1 MEETIK
7 SEPAYKSKI
16 SFSVES
22 LLSSKE
28 SVVED
33 HHLASPNVEL
43 RLMSS
48 SPSNHLEEDEEDE
61 DITVDEDN
69 EDDVEGRDSASPSAG
84 HTVLIPQPLH
94 PSMPRLLANAGHQHQ
109 WPFAWV
115 GHPAGLI
122 RSSSPQSKFFILYL
136 FIYDGYSNNNILLST
151 YFEYRLIIMANY
163 IKSNLITRLF
173 S

>member
-1 MEETIK
+1 MVCDKHSRATMEETIK

-28 SVVED
+28 SVAES
-33 HHLASPNVEL
+33 SPNMEL
-43 RLMSS
+43 RLMGS
-48 SPSNHLEEDEEDE
+48 SPSNHLEEDDEDE

-69 EDDVEGRDSASPSAG
+69 EEDAEGRDSASPSAG

-94 PSMPRLLANAGHQHQ
+94 PSMPRLLANAGPQQ

-122 RSSSPQSKFFILYL
+122 RSNSPQSKFPFLVV
-136 FIYDGYSNNNILLST
+136 SQ
-151 YFEYRLIIMANY
+151 
-163 IKSNLITRLF
+163 
-173 S
+173 

>member
-28 SVVED
+28 SCE
-33 HHLASPNVEL
+33 EE
-43 RLMSS
+43 RLDVDAGHQSMMGE
-48 SPSNHLEEDEEDE
+48 HLEEEDEDE

-69 EDDVEGRDSASPSAG
+69 EEDAGGRDSASPSSG

-94 PSMPRLLANAGHQHQ
+94 PSMPRLLANATPQQ

-115 GHPAGLI
+115 GHPAGLM
-122 RSSSPQSKFFILYL
+122 RSNSPQSKFFLQ
-136 FIYDGYSNNNILLST
+136 F
-151 YFEYRLIIMANY
+151 FQ
-163 IKSNLITRLF
+163 
-173 S
+173 